1 MSARAASR
9 PLRRWR
15 RFAERGAAAVE
26 AALMIPVLLVL
37 VFGVVG
43 ASRLTLAVMAVS
55 GVAREAARSAALA
68 DNASQATDNGQARG
82 QQVAA
87 GYQLNNG
94 SLKIVVDPG
103 TFDRGGT
110 VNVQASYQVDLTGL
124 PIPGWGKFTITRQHT
139 ERIDLYRSRWT
150 ATPVP

>member
-1 MSARAASR
+1 MARAHSRRLPWLERASV
-9 PLRRWR
+9 
-15 RFAERGAAAVE
+15 AVE
-26 AALMIPVLLVL
+26 AALMIPVLLTL
-37 VFGVVG
+37 VYGVVG

-68 DNASQATDNGQARG
+68 DSASQAVDNGEARG

-87 GYQLNNG
+87 GYQLSNG

-110 VNVQASYQVDLTGL
+110 VNVQASYDVDLSGL
-124 PIPGWGKFTITRQHT
+124 PIPGWSKFTITRQHA
-139 ERIDLYRSRWT
+139 ERIDLYRSRWS